1 MEIPDREL
9 INKVFATKRQSH
21 SKIMKI
27 LAPLNMKFNLKIE
40 DGQILFL
47 DSSSDS
53 DTDENI
59 VYWLDAEEIL
69 SVHHVGKLLLFLRN
83 DMNLHIYDLETFEL
97 GFWHPI
103 KRDATQD
110 KSSNNDE
117 ARNDMYLKKTKT
129 PNASINKLLLSLH
142 HYFHS
147 KFMHRKN

>member
-47 DSSSDS
+47 DSSSNS

-117 ARNDMYLKKTKT
+117 ARNDMYLNKTKT

>member
-69 SVHHVGKLLLFLRN
+69 SVHYVGKLLLFLRN

-103 KRDATQD
+103 KRDATQE

-129 PNASINKLLLSLH
+129 PNTSINKLILSLH
-142 HYFHS
+142 HYFYS
-147 KFMHRKN
+147 KIMHRKN